1 MNIGLVTN
9 LVVNEPSEGEVVKE
23 VRKVCPDGGT
33 GVLSK
38 ALVVKTV
45 YLSCVLN
52 YGLLGAV
59 HLSNLTAFVITTQD
73 SYSVRVADLDGRIS
87 VPRTRIKAH
96 TLRAT
101 RRDTASTL

>member
-9 LVVNEPSEGEVVKE
+9 LVVNEPSEWEVVKE

-52 YGLLGAV
+52 YGL
-59 HLSNLTAFVITTQD
+59 
-73 SYSVRVADLDGRIS
+73 
-87 VPRTRIKAH
+87 
-96 TLRAT
+96 
-101 RRDTASTL
+101 